1 MKSATLMKS
10 SWEKS
15 LYIIVVKRGEV
26 CTVVK
31 SLPVT
36 WKIIYLLR
44 ICYSLHALECG
55 RSSSKIFNLQVVW
68 CLDFLLRNFCP
79 TEITLL
85 SVGQN
90 FITGTTVKWLWL
102 ELVTDM
108 FDLKCIV
115 FYAVVS
121 T

>member
-1 MKSATLMKS
+1 MFFYLKNYPLSMKSATLLKS
-10 SWEKS
+10 SCEKS

-55 RSSSKIFNLQVVW
+55 RSSNKIFNLQVMCGVW
-68 CLDFLLRNFCP
+68 TFF
-79 TEITLL
+79 
-85 SVGQN
+85 
-90 FITGTTVKWLWL
+90 
-102 ELVTDM
+102 
-108 FDLKCIV
+108 
-115 FYAVVS
+115 
-121 T
+121 